1 MRRKH
6 AAAEPSRVGY
16 AACATWAIEDDNH
29 DHGYTRLGEHSSG
42 NSVKVTLDRLEAM
55 LKAKGN
61 TVFARIDHAAG
72 AAAVGMP
79 VRPSGL
85 LIFGDPTAGTG
96 PMQPEQTIGIDLPL
110 KVLVWEDASGGVW
123 ISYDAPAWLA
133 VRQGSTTARRTL
145 STPRSGSL
153 RNSPRWRQAPDP
165 ATGPSHLVVQAG
177 EARRNE
183 PRHD

>member
-1 MRRKH
+1 M
-6 AAAEPSRVGY
+6 PP
-16 AACATWAIEDDNH
+16 
-29 DHGYTRLGEHSSG
+29 
-42 NSVKVTLDRLEAM
+42 
-55 LKAKGN
+55 
-61 TVFARIDHAAG
+61 G

-79 VRPSGL
+79 LRPTEL

-96 PMQPEQTIGIDLPL
+96 PMQPQPTICIDLPP
-110 KVLVWEDASGGVW
+110 KGLVWGDAGGGGL

-165 ATGPSHLVVQAG
+165 ATGPSHVVVQAG